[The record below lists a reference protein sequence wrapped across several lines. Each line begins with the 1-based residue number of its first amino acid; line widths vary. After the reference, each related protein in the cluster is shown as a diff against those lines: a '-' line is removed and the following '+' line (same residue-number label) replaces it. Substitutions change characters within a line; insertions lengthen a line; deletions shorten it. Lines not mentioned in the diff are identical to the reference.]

1 MRYRLRATGGAGILL
16 SIGAAHLGLV
26 WLAAIGGALCI
37 VFLAGFVRAL
47 LTG

>member
-1 MRYRLRATGGAGILL
+1 MGILL
-16 SIGAAHLGLV
+16 SIGAAHFGLV

-37 VFLAGFVRAL
+37 VFLLGFVRTL